1 MPPKPLV
8 PRTLHIPGVKRNG
21 DLLYYIGDNGIT
33 FHPNLTI
40 DRSLLGGIGLF
51 FNPGEGGGNEATQTP
66 QGTIVNSNVKQSFQ
80 SVADV
85 ELLRIPRR
93 STYTIHTLV
102 RLLEE
107 LKIRDKLITIDN
119 INVPPI
125 KESELIINF
134 LNCMEPTTETHILI
148 TYFLAFHT
156 IKSFVKDCLPNRHI
170 IKNHQL
176 CN

>member
-1 MPPKPLV
+1 M
-8 PRTLHIPGVKRNG
+8 
-21 DLLYYIGDNGIT
+21 
-33 FHPNLTI
+33 
-40 DRSLLGGIGLF
+40 F

-119 INVPPI
+119 INVPPL

-134 LNCMEPTTETHILI
+134 FELHG
-148 TYFLAFHT
+148 A
-156 IKSFVKDCLPNRHI
+156 
-170 IKNHQL
+170 NH
-176 CN
+176 